1 MQNEII
7 IQDIAHKPQINW
19 RVYYNG
25 SGQIVA
31 CAPTALLELGDHKW
45 LTIPSDLGNKLATGN
60 ERADDYRVIQTAG
73 LMKLIKLDVE
83 HRNARLA
90 EEFKNSTGV
99 LRYLQ
104 IENTGDPRDFVIG
117 LTVLKEKNTLVFQS
131 NSRNNERFLHEIAN
145 GNIADTAMLFFTKKN
160 EPSWLHFTIEI
171 PIKDILKD
179 GILVIQQDLS
189 KLDSFSV
196 FTEYFVE
203 GFRIFEGEGEHQR
216 ETYFFEFINDLS
228 GSSRLQTVDIPKP
241 ILDVAFTAGGLLR
254 VSLNPTYRELATQ
267 LLVTRNIQTSL
278 YVTNWLSPFIVQQH
292 IAVDLR
298 KLVEMDHM
306 VRVDVDR
313 PVVFAGMANSS
324 KYIRLAKAN
333 SIRFADLI
341 HSIDTPQEAE
351 QFESTGIE
359 DPIIHVEFR
368 KAKIRFTLNPV
379 FLDQLKDVPKDLPI
393 QFTFIG
399 RTMQNRQLNMKQL
412 LDGPVEWDLQTP
424 TLPTIYI
431 DVKNPN
437 QYFQIKAKR

>member
-25 SGQIVA
+25 NGQIVA

-45 LTIPSDLGNKLATGN
+45 LTVASDLGNKFATGK

-73 LMKLIKLDVE
+73 LMKLIKLEVE
-83 HRNARLA
+83 QRNTRLA

-99 LRYLQ
+99 LRYTQ
-104 IENTGDPRDFVIG
+104 ITSSGDPRDFVIG
-117 LTVLKEKNTLVFQS
+117 ITVLKEKNTLVFQS
-131 NSRNNERFLHEIAN
+131 NSRNNEQFLHEIAN
-145 GNIADTAMLFFTKKN
+145 GNIADTALLFFTKKN
-160 EPSWLHFTIEI
+160 EPSWLHFSIEI
-171 PIKDILKD
+171 PMKDILKD
-179 GILVIQQDLS
+179 GILVVNRDLS
-189 KLDSFSV
+189 KLDQFSV

-216 ETYFFEFINDLS
+216 ETYFFEFMNDLT

-241 ILDVAFTAGGLLR
+241 ILDVAFTASGLLR
-254 VSLNPTYRELATQ
+254 VALNPTYRELATQ
-267 LLVTRNIQTSL
+267 MLATRNIQTSL

-292 IAVDLR
+292 IPVDLR
-298 KLVEMDHM
+298 KLVDTDHV
-306 VRVDVDR
+306 VRVDVER

-341 HSIDTPQEAE
+341 RSIDTPTEAE
-351 QFESTGIE
+351 QFESTNIE
-359 DPIIHVEFR
+359 DPIVHVEFR
-368 KAKIRFTLNPV
+368 KAKIHFRLNPV
-379 FLDQLKDVPKDLPI
+379 FTNALAEIPRDLLV

-399 RTMQNRQLNMKQL
+399 RTMQNRVLNMKQL
-412 LDGPVEWDLQTP
+412 LDGPVEWDLQSP